1 MTVPSPATTWVVG
14 AGGLLGQHVH
24 AASERAFAGPVVP
37 WHDPDRARVVLR
49 QGIHDLLAR
58 ADGAGWNVAWC
69 AGAGVVATD
78 AASVGA
84 ERVTFR
90 TFLEDLADQ
99 ADQASPGGSRGAL
112 FFASSAGAVY
122 AGSDRPPF
130 TEATAPQPR
139 APYGAAKLAMEGD
152 VRAFAAAARTPAFIA
167 RIANLYGPGQNLA
180 KAQGLVS
187 HICRS
192 HLSGQPLLLYV
203 PLDTMRDYLYVRDC
217 AAAVV
222 AGLSGLRRIRST
234 AASTAEPP
242 VVTKILA
249 SGHSTTVAGLLGESS
264 RLFRRRPRVVL
275 GSSPA
280 AAGQVRDLRLR
291 STVWP
296 ELDHLART
304 PLPVGMAAT
313 AADVGRR
320 LREPAA
326 VPLARGDRD

>member
-1 MTVPSPATTWVVG
+1 VTASAPAMTWVVG
-14 AGGLLGQHVH
+14 AGGLLGQHVR
-24 AASERAFAGPVVP
+24 AASARSFTGPMVP
-37 WHDPDRARVVLR
+37 WHDPGSTRTVLR
-49 QGIHDLLAR
+49 QGIRDLFAQ
-58 ADGAGWNVAWC
+58 AGDAGWNIAWC

-78 AASVGA
+78 ADSVDA
-84 ERVTFR
+84 ERETFR
-90 TFLEDLADQ
+90 AFVHDLADLG
-99 ADQASPGGSRGAL
+99 DEVGSAGTRGAV

-122 AGSDRPPF
+122 AGSDGAPF
-130 TEATAPQPR
+130 SEGTPVRSRT
-139 APYGAAKLAMEGD
+139 PYGAAKLEMEGD
-152 VRAFAAAARTPAFIA
+152 VRAFAAASGTPAFIG
-167 RIANLYGPGQNLA
+167 RIANLYGPGQNLG

-217 AAAVV
+217 AAVVV
-222 AGLSGLRRIRST
+222 AGLSGIRQHRST
-234 AASTAEPP
+234 SAGDAQPP

-249 SGHSTTVAGLLGESS
+249 SGRSTTVAGLLGESS

-304 PLPVGMAAT
+304 PLPVGLAAT

-326 VPLARGDRD
+326 VRWGRGDRD

>member
-1 MTVPSPATTWVVG
+1 VTGPSTAITWVVG

-24 AASERAFAGPVVP
+24 AASARTFAGPPVP
-37 WHDPDRARVVLR
+37 WRDPGPARAALR
-49 QGIHDLLAR
+49 QGIRDLLAK
-58 ADGAGWNVAWC
+58 AGPDGWNVAWC

-78 AASVGA
+78 ADAVEA
-84 ERVTFR
+84 ERETFR
-90 TFLEDLADQ
+90 SFLADLAEH
-99 ADQASPGGSRGAL
+99 AGARSPGAL

-122 AGSDRPPF
+122 AGSDGPPF
-130 TEATAPQPR
+130 TEETAARPR
-139 APYGAAKLAMEGD
+139 TPYGAAKLAMEGD
-152 VRAFAAAARTPAFIA
+152 VREFSAATRTPAFIG
-167 RIANLYGPGQNLA
+167 RIANLYGPGQNLG

-192 HLSGQPLLLYV
+192 HVSGQPLLLYV
-203 PLDTMRDYLYVRDC
+203 PLDTMRDYLFVRDC

-222 AGLSGLRRIRST
+222 AGLSRART
-234 AASTAEPP
+234 ADEPP

-249 SGHSTTVAGLLGESS
+249 SGRSTTVAGLLGESS

-280 AAGQVRDLRLR
+280 ATGQVRDLRLR

-326 VPLARGDRD
+326 VPWGRGDD

>member
-1 MTVPSPATTWVVG
+1 VTGPSPAITWVVG
-14 AGGLLGQHVH
+14 ARGLLGQHVH
-24 AASERAFAGPVVP
+24 AASARTFAGPAVP
-37 WHDPDRARVVLR
+37 WLDPERARVVLR
-49 QGIHDLLAR
+49 QGIRDLLAE
-58 ADGAGWNVAWC
+58 AAPGGWNVAWC

-78 AASVGA
+78 ADAVDA
-84 ERVTFR
+84 ERETFR
-90 TFLEDLADQ
+90 SFLQDLADR
-99 ADQASPGGSRGAL
+99 ADRAGAL

-122 AGSDRPPF
+122 AGSEGPPF
-130 TEATAPQPR
+130 TEETAARPR
-139 APYGAAKLAMEGD
+139 TPYGAAKLAMEGD
-152 VRAFAAAARTPAFIA
+152 VRAFAAAARTPAFIG
-167 RIANLYGPGQNLA
+167 RIANLYGPGQNLG

-187 HICRS
+187 HICQS
-192 HLSGQPLLLYV
+192 QVSGQPLLLYV

-217 AAAVV
+217 AATVV
-222 AGLSGLRRIRST
+222 AGLTGMQQDRWT
-234 AASTAEPP
+234 AGSAAEPP

-249 SGHSTTVAGLLGESS
+249 SGRSTTVAGLLGESS

-326 VPLARGDRD
+326 VPWAREDRD